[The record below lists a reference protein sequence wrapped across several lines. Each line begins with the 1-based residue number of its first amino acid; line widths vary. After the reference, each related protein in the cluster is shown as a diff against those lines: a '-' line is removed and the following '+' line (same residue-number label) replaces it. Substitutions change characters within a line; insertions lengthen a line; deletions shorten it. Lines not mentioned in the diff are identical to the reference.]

1 MPEINEI
8 IAKFKEITKTKCIG
22 INTTESKTGPFESS
36 FGGTPYFPKDFEYP
50 YAENFNQ
57 RGTQIPMMLLAQ
69 INFEEAPHFENF
81 PEKGILQIFINPTD
95 DLYGADFD
103 NPTVQK
109 NYKIF
114 YHADIDKNLENQQK
128 TPIIKD
134 YIDES
139 KGDEIYSPIDTP
151 LKLSF
156 EIQEQY
162 MTCSDYKF
170 DEIFTKLY
178 NEETGSDYEEFFDMP
193 DEITDKV
200 FDEIEENGHRMG
212 GYPFFTQSDPREY
225 DEKSREYSTLLLQI
239 DSEIHNGEFVTL
251 WGDCG
256 VANFFI
262 KPEDLKN
269 CKFDDVVYNWDCG

>member
-1 MPEINEI
+1 MTEINEI

-69 INFEEAPHFENF
+69 INFEEVPHFENF

-128 TPIIKD
+128 APIIKD

-139 KGDEIYSPIDTP
+139 KGDEIDSPIDTP

-178 NEETGSDYEEFFDMP
+178 NEETGSDYEEFLICQTKSLIKCSM
-193 DEITDKV
+193 KLKKMV
-200 FDEIEENGHRMG
+200 IEWADIRSLLRATQENMTRNLVNTAP
-212 GYPFFTQSDPREY
+212 YCCRLIL
-225 DEKSREYSTLLLQI
+225 KSMTESL
-239 DSEIHNGEFVTL
+239 
-251 WGDCG
+251 
-256 VANFFI
+256 
-262 KPEDLKN
+262 
-269 CKFDDVVYNWDCG
+269 

>member
-22 INTTESKTGPFESS
+22 INTTESGTGPFESS

-69 INFEEAPHFENF
+69 INFEE
-81 PEKGILQIFINPTD
+81 
-95 DLYGADFD
+95 
-103 NPTVQK
+103 V
-109 NYKIF
+109 
-114 YHADIDKNLENQQK
+114 ADIDKNPENQQK
-128 TPIIKD
+128 APIIKD

-193 DEITDKV
+193 DEITEKV

-239 DSEIHNGEFVTL
+239 DSEIHDGEFVTL

>member
-1 MPEINEI
+1 MPEIDEI

-22 INTTESKTGPFESS
+22 INTTESETGPFENS

-50 YAENFNQ
+50 YAENYDKK
-57 RGTQIPMMLLAQ
+57 GTQIPMILLAQ
-69 INFEEAPHFENF
+69 INFEEVPHFENF

-103 NPTVQK
+103 NPTIQK

-114 YHADIDKNLENQQK
+114 YHADVDKNPENQQK
-128 TPIIKD
+128 APIIED
-134 YIDES
+134 YID
-139 KGDEIYSPIDTP
+139 KDDFYSPIDTP

-162 MTCSDYKF
+162 MTFCYYKF
-170 DEIFTKLY
+170 DETFTKLY
-178 NEETGSDYEEFFDMP
+178 NEETGLDYKTFWDMP
-193 DEITDKV
+193 DEITNKML
-200 FDEIEENGHRMG
+200 DEFEEGNHRLG
-212 GYPFFTQSDPREY
+212 GYPVFTQTDPKEY
-225 DEKSREYSTLLLQI
+225 DEEARKYSTLLLQI
-239 DSEIHNGEFVTL
+239 DSEIHDGEFVTL

-269 CKFDDVVYNWDCG
+269 CKFDDVLYNWDCG